1 MDTAS
6 HLLFGATL
14 GGLALL
20 DPVVAQQPVLAH
32 AIMAA
37 TLIGSHAPD
46 FDTVVR
52 LKSYSAYIR
61 VHRGITHSIPALFL
75 WPLILSI
82 LISSYFQVW
91 YQVHLVFLWAMG
103 AVVFHV
109 FLDWFNVYG
118 VQCFRPLSNKWKH
131 MDVLS
136 LFEPFLFAIH
146 GIGMAIWG
154 LIGTTHQIG
163 WMFLWIYAATFI
175 YIALRSYKHR
185 EAVHRVRKRLGEKG
199 TCQVL
204 PTWQW
209 NRWQFVMETDELFY
223 TGMLER
229 RELTIKD
236 VYHKSPSDSIVQA
249 SLAADGVKAFLYFA
263 QRIHVSCKEQDDGYV
278 VKWRDVRFWYNHQLP
293 FGVDVQLDRNL
304 NVVNN
309 SLGWRKRA
317 WDPPYV

>member
-20 DPVVAQQPVLAH
+20 DPIVAQQPVLAH
-32 AIMAA
+32 AIIAA

-61 VHRGITHSIPALFL
+61 IHRGITHSIPALFI
-75 WPLILSI
+75 WPLLISVP
-82 LISSYFQVW
+82 ISSYFHIWSQFSF
-91 YQVHLVFLWAMG
+91 VFLWAMG

-131 MDVLS
+131 LDILS
-136 LFEPFLFAIH
+136 LFEPFLFAMH
-146 GIGMAIWG
+146 GMGAVIWS
-154 LIGTTHQIG
+154 LTGTTGQTG
-163 WMFLWIYAATFI
+163 WLFLWIYTATFL
-175 YIALRSYKHR
+175 YILLRAYQHR
-185 EAVHRVRKRLGEKG
+185 AAVHKVRGILGGKG
-199 TCQVL
+199 TFQVL

-209 NRWQFVMETDELFY
+209 NRWQIVMESDELFQ
-223 TGMLER
+223 TGVMKR
-229 RELTIKD
+229 GELIIKD
-236 VYHKSPSDSIVQA
+236 IYYKSPSDSIVQA
-249 SLAADGVKAFLYFA
+249 SLSADGVKAFLYFA
-263 QRIHVSCKEQDDGYV
+263 QRVHFSCKEEDDGYV

-293 FGVDVQLDRNL
+293 FGVDVRLDRNL
-304 NVVNN
+304 NVVNH
-309 SLGWRKRA
+309 SLGWRKRV